1 LITERKNENLLKRK
15 INSKR
20 KSNVDGNNPST
31 LKRIDA
37 YKKDL
42 EEE

>member
-1 LITERKNENLLKRK
+1 LITERKNESLSKRK
-15 INSKR
+15 VNSKR
-20 KSNVDGNNPST
+20 KSYVDGNNPST

-37 YKKDL
+37 YKKVL